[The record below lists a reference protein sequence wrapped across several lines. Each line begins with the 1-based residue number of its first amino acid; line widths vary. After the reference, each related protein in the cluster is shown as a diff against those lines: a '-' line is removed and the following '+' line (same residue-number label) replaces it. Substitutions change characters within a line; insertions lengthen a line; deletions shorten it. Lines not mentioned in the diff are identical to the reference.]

1 MPDLPPW
8 LAACEAELHAAANE
22 MIASGL
28 PGPVLVQRERA
39 TDWGAQDYDA
49 FINAAATNWSLFPDP
64 PVADTDAADTDG
76 LVLAV
81 GRSMK
86 FRVVMIPIACSPRDE
101 RAEVWFDK
109 QKYWDPDELD
119 AQSNGVSLTIHTDPS
134 SALFT
139 KVFVDRMRPIIDRCV
154 ASRPATHPTRIC
166 DPVPG

>member
-1 MPDLPPW
+1 
-8 LAACEAELHAAANE
+8 
-22 MIASGL
+22 MIADGL

-39 TDWGAQDYDA
+39 SDWGAQDYDTY
-49 FINAAATNWSLFPDP
+49 ITAAATNWRLFPDP
-64 PVADTDAADTDG
+64 PVADSEAADTDG

-101 RAEVWFDK
+101 HDDGWFDK

-119 AQSNGVSLTIHTDPS
+119 AQRNGVSLAIHTDPA
-134 SALFT
+134 SAYFA
-139 KVFVDRMRPIIDRCV
+139 KMFVDRLRPIVDRCV
-154 ASRPATHPTRIC
+154 AKRPALHPARTC